1 MTRAQRFQ
9 KDVDD
14 IPAPVYENFRAAGPD
29 IPDAERL
36 AAYAAHSGLRRYDA
50 AFDKVFAEV
59 QATAVTDQPAVWLVY
74 NMGVIVKTPR
84 TTFAIDLAHRLG
96 LRMAP
101 LLDFALV
108 THNHIDHVDLAFLAA
123 MDRAGKT
130 VVSNFLCNYGAM
142 RGGKMPGGY
151 TRRKKVFKIG
161 DVSIRTALS
170 DHNGYLVDFT
180 TTFEISVGD
189 WTLYHTGDSSKLA
202 KLNPKREPDL
212 WIVHPRCGLDATEAA
227 AKFHPRRTV
236 VAHLC
241 ELSHPPDKWRWTI
254 ADGQTEAARLEAAG
268 FEAMVPLWGERLQ

>member
-1 MTRAQRFQ
+1 MTRFNRFQ

-14 IPAPVYENFRAAGPD
+14 IPAPAYEAFRAAGADMPD
-29 IPDAERL
+29 SARL
-36 AAYAAHSGLRRYDA
+36 AAYAAHRGLRRYDEA
-50 AFDKVFAEV
+50 IERVFAEV
-59 QATAVTDQPAVWLVY
+59 QATAVTDRPAVWLVY
-74 NMGVIVKTPR
+74 NMGVIVKTPK

-108 THNHIDHVDLAFLAA
+108 THNHIDHVDLAFLSA

-151 TRRKKVFKIG
+151 TRRRKVFKIG

-189 WTLYHTGDSSKLA
+189 WTFYHTGDSSKLA
-202 KLNPKREPDL
+202 RLNPKREPDL
-212 WIVHPRCGLDATEAA
+212 WIVHPRCGLDVVEAA

-254 ADGQTEAARLEAAG
+254 ADGQAEAARLEAAG

>member
-1 MTRAQRFQ
+1 MNRFQRFQ

-14 IPAPVYENFRAAGPD
+14 IPAPDYEAFRAAGPD
-29 IPDAERL
+29 MPDDARL
-36 AAYAAHSGLRRYDA
+36 AAYAAHPGLRRYDD

-59 QATAVTDQPAVWLVY
+59 QATPVTGLPAVWLVY
-74 NMGVIVKTPR
+74 NMGLVVKTPK
-84 TTFAIDLAHRLG
+84 TTFAIDLAHRQG
-96 LRMAP
+96 VRMAP

-180 TTFEISVGD
+180 SAFEIRVGG
-189 WTLYHTGDSSKLA
+189 WTLYHTGDCGKGSEGKLHA
-202 KLNPKREPDL
+202 SNPDL
-212 WIVHPRCGLDATEAA
+212 WVFFPGCGINVEDAVRRVRPKHLAFGHLWELGHKSGRLTAPLLRNAFAA
-227 AKFHPRRTV
+227 ARR
-236 VAHLC
+236 
-241 ELSHPPDKWRWTI
+241 
-254 ADGQTEAARLEAAG
+254 AG
-268 FEAMVPLWGERLQ
+268 AEPILALWGERLS